1 MAIALDTIRE
11 LPLYQR
17 YVRPLVWGPVWAYRY
32 CRDRKTE
39 RVFEDLAR
47 RDRELLA
54 RAREDHEHLY
64 SEQTEPLVSVTT
76 ATYNRAQILLEKTL
90 PSVLAQT
97 YPHIEIII
105 VGDHCTDETAAL
117 MAKVTDPRVRFL
129 NLPKRPVYLRDKV
142 KRYKTHGLEAWALAR
157 SLAKGLWLAHLDDD
171 DVFTPDHIEKL
182 VRHARACNHEVVYGR
197 SRKEVRPGQWIEQGH
212 ALWKDGQ
219 VTGGFISHSTV
230 LRRAYLGFFKGDG
243 CLDVGLSG
251 DAYMWRR
258 MFNAHVRFGFLN
270 DIVTFLPLRPGEYER
285 TIMSSSE

>member
-1 MAIALDTIRE
+1 MAFDRIRE

-32 CRDRKTE
+32 CRDKKTE
-39 RVFEDLAR
+39 LVFEDLAR
-47 RDRELLA
+47 CDRELLA

-64 SEQTEPLVSVTT
+64 SNQTEPLVSVTT
-76 ATYNRAQILLEKTL
+76 ATYNRARILIEKTL

-97 YPHIEIII
+97 YSHIEIII
-105 VGDHCTDETAAL
+105 VGDHCTDDTVAL
-117 MAKVTDPRVRFL
+117 MAKVTDPRVRFQ
-129 NLPKRPVYLRDKV
+129 NLPKRPVYLRNKV
-142 KRYKTHGLEAWALAR
+142 QRYKTHGLEAWARAR
-157 SLAKGLWLAHLDDD
+157 SSAKGLWIAHLDDD

-182 VRHARACNHEVVYGR
+182 VQHARAGNHEMVFGR

-212 ALWKDGQ
+212 ALSNDGK
-219 VTGGFISHSTV
+219 VSGGFISHSTV

-243 CLDVGLSG
+243 CLDVGLAG

-270 DIVTFLPLRPGEYER
+270 DIVTLLPLRPGEHQR